1 MPKETYY
8 DILGVSKDATDSD
21 IKKAFRALSLKYHP
35 DRNPNEDTTEKFQ
48 KIGEAYETLS
58 DPEKRN
64 QYENEMNGVPFG
76 MPFSHMDSMNEFQDM
91 NNIFNM
97 MFGGMPGMGGQGM
110 PGMGGPGMPGMGP
123 GIRIFHSGGM
133 GGGPQ
138 FFQQFQKPAPISKHI
153 NISLKQCYDGGSI
166 PIEIERFVVNNGIKY
181 TENVTLN
188 IPIPK
193 GINEKNGIMIEG
205 EGNCVNDLKGD
216 VKLTFKID
224 EHPLFKR
231 RESDLIYK
239 KKISLKE
246 ALCGFSFELQHLNGK
261 MLFLNN
267 KSNRTIITP
276 DTKKTIPNL
285 GIEYEGKTGNLIIEF
300 IIDFPIN
307 LSEEQMNTI
316 SSVLQD

>member
-8 DILGVSKDATDSD
+8 DILGISKDATDSD

-35 DRNPNEDTTEKFQ
+35 DRNPSEDTTEKFQ
-48 KIGEAYETLS
+48 KIGEAYEVLS

-64 QYENEMNGVPFG
+64 QYDNESNGIPFG

-97 MFGGMPGMGGQGM
+97 MFGGMGGPGMHGM
-110 PGMGGPGMPGMGP
+110 PGMGGPG
-123 GIRIFHSGGM
+123 IRIFHNGGM

-138 FFQQFQKPAPISKHI
+138 FFQQFQKPAPISKHV

-166 PIEIERFVVNNGIKY
+166 PVEIERFVVNNGIKY

-193 GINEKNGIMIEG
+193 GIHEQNGIIIEN
-205 EGNCVNDLKGD
+205 EGNSINDLKGD
-216 VKLTFKID
+216 VKLTFKIE

-231 RESDLIYK
+231 RDGDLIYK

-285 GIEYEGKTGNLIIEF
+285 GIEHEGKIGNLVIEF
-300 IIDFPIN
+300 IIDFPMN
-307 LSEEQMNTI
+307 LSEEQMKTI

>member
-8 DILGVSKDATDSD
+8 DILGVSKDANDNE

-35 DRNPNEDTTEKFQ
+35 DRNPTEDTTEKFQ
-48 KIGEAYETLS
+48 KIGEAYEVLS
-58 DPEKRN
+58 DSEKRN
-64 QYENEMNGVPFG
+64 QYDNESNGIPFG
-76 MPFSHMDSMNEFQDM
+76 MPFTHMDSMNEFQDM

-97 MFGGMPGMGGQGM
+97 MFGGMA
-110 PGMGGPGMPGMGP
+110 GPGMPGMGGP

-138 FFQQFQKPAPISKHI
+138 FFQQFQKPAPLSKTV
-153 NISLKQCYDGGSI
+153 NITLNQCYDGGSI
-166 PIEIERFVVNNGIKY
+166 PVEIERFVVNNGIKY
-181 TENVTLN
+181 TETVTLN

-193 GINEKNGIMIEG
+193 GIHEKNGIIIEN

-216 VKLTFKID
+216 VKLSFKID

-276 DTKKTIPNL
+276 DTKS
-285 GIEYEGKTGNLIIEF
+285 GY
-300 IIDFPIN
+300 
-307 LSEEQMNTI
+307 
-316 SSVLQD
+316 

>member
-8 DILGVSKDATDSD
+8 DILGVSKDANDNE

-35 DRNPNEDTTEKFQ
+35 DRNPTEDTTEKFQ
-48 KIGEAYETLS
+48 KIGEAYEVLS
-58 DPEKRN
+58 DAEKRN
-64 QYENEMNGVPFG
+64 QYDNESNGIPFG
-76 MPFSHMDSMNEFQDM
+76 MPFTHMDSMNEFQDM

-97 MFGGMPGMGGQGM
+97 MFGGGM
-110 PGMGGPGMPGMGP
+110 PGMPGMPGMQGMGGP

-138 FFQQFQKPAPISKHI
+138 FFQQFQKPSPISKVV
-153 NISLKQCYDGGSI
+153 NLSLKQCYDGGSI
-166 PIEIERFVVNNGIKY
+166 SVEIERFVVNNGIKY
-181 TENVTLN
+181 TEIATLN
-188 IPIPK
+188 ISIPK
-193 GINEKNGIMIEG
+193 GINEKNGIIIEG

-216 VKLTFKID
+216 VKLSFKIE

-307 LSEEQMNTI
+307 LSEEQMNMI
-316 SSVLQD
+316 ESVL

>member
-8 DILGVSKDATDSD
+8 DILGVSKDANDNE

-35 DRNPNEDTTEKFQ
+35 DRNPTEDTTEKFQ
-48 KIGEAYETLS
+48 KIGEAYEVLS
-58 DPEKRN
+58 DAEKRN
-64 QYENEMNGVPFG
+64 QYDNESNGIPFG
-76 MPFSHMDSMNEFQDM
+76 MPFTHMDSMNEFQDM

-97 MFGGMPGMGGQGM
+97 MFGGGM
-110 PGMGGPGMPGMGP
+110 PGMPGMPGMQGMGGP

-138 FFQQFQKPAPISKHI
+138 FFQQFQKPSPISKVV
-153 NISLKQCYDGGSI
+153 NLSLKQCYDGGSI
-166 PIEIERFVVNNGIKY
+166 SVEIERFVVNNGIKY
-181 TENVTLN
+181 TEMATLN
-188 IPIPK
+188 ISIPK
-193 GINEKNGIMIEG
+193 GINEKNGIIIEG

-216 VKLTFKID
+216 VKLSFKIE

-307 LSEEQMNTI
+307 LSEEQMNMI
-316 SSVLQD
+316 ESVL

>member
-8 DILGVSKDATDSD
+8 DILGVSKDSNDNE
-21 IKKAFRALSLKYHP
+21 IKKAYRALSLKYHP
-35 DRNPNEDTTEKFQ
+35 DRNPTEDSTEKFQ
-48 KIGEAYETLS
+48 KIGEAYEVLS
-58 DPEKRN
+58 DPEKRS
-64 QYENEMNGVPFG
+64 QYENELNGIPFG
-76 MPFSHMDSMNEFQDM
+76 MPFSHMDSMNEFHDI

-97 MFGGMPGMGGQGM
+97 MFGAGMQGM
-110 PGMGGPGMPGMGP
+110 PGMGGP

-138 FFQQFQKPAPISKHI
+138 FFQQFQKPAPISKVV
-153 NISLKQCYDGGSI
+153 NLSLKQCYDGGTI
-166 PIEIERFVVNNGIKY
+166 PVEIDRFVINNGIKY
-181 TENVTLN
+181 TENVMLN

-193 GINEKNGIMIEG
+193 GINEKNSIMIEG
-205 EGNCVNDLKGD
+205 EGNCANDLKGD

-316 SSVLQD
+316 SSVLKD

>member
-8 DILGVSKDATDSD
+8 DILGVSKDANDNE

-35 DRNPNEDTTEKFQ
+35 DRTPTEDTTEKFQ
-48 KIGEAYETLS
+48 KIGEAYEVLS
-58 DPEKRN
+58 DSEKRN
-64 QYENEMNGVPFG
+64 QYDNESNGIPFG
-76 MPFSHMDSMNEFQDM
+76 MPFTHMDSMNEFQDM

-97 MFGGMPGMGGQGM
+97 MFGGMA
-110 PGMGGPGMPGMGP
+110 GPGMPGMGGP

-138 FFQQFQKPAPISKHI
+138 FFQQFQKPAPLSKTV
-153 NISLKQCYDGGSI
+153 NITLNQCYDGGSI
-166 PIEIERFVVNNGIKY
+166 PVEIERFVVNNGIKY
-181 TENVTLN
+181 TETVTLN

-193 GINEKNGIMIEG
+193 GIHEKNGIIIEN

-216 VKLTFKID
+216 VKLSFKID

-285 GIEYEGKTGNLIIEF
+285 GIENEGKTGNLIIEF
-300 IIDFPIN
+300 VIDFPIN

>member
-97 MFGGMPGMGGQGM
+97 MFGGMPGMGG
-110 PGMGGPGMPGMGP
+110 P
-123 GIRIFHSGGM
+123 GIRIFHSGM

-193 GINEKNGIMIEG
+193 GINEKNGIIIEG

-216 VKLTFKID
+216 VKLTFKVD

>member
-8 DILGVSKDATDSD
+8 DILGVSKDANDND

-35 DRNPNEDTTEKFQ
+35 DRNPTEDTTEKFQ
-48 KIGEAYETLS
+48 KIGEAYEVLS

-64 QYENEMNGVPFG
+64 QYDNESNGIPFG
-76 MPFSHMDSMNEFQDM
+76 MPFTHMDSMNEFQDM

-97 MFGGMPGMGGQGM
+97 MFGGMPGMGG
-110 PGMGGPGMPGMGP
+110 PGMGGP
-123 GIRIFHSGGM
+123 GIRIFHSGGGM

-153 NISLKQCYDGGSI
+153 NISLKQCYDGGTI
-166 PIEIERFVVNNGIKY
+166 PVEIERFVVNNGIKY

-193 GINEKNGIMIEG
+193 GINEKNGIIIEG

-216 VKLTFKID
+216 VKLTFKVD

>member
-8 DILGVSKDATDSD
+8 DILGISKDATDSD

-35 DRNPNEDTTEKFQ
+35 DRNPSEDTTEKFQ
-48 KIGEAYETLS
+48 KIGEAYEVLS

-64 QYENEMNGVPFG
+64 QYDNESNGIPFG

-97 MFGGMPGMGGQGM
+97 MFGGMGGPGMHGM
-110 PGMGGPGMPGMGP
+110 PGMGGP

-138 FFQQFQKPAPISKHI
+138 FFQQFQKPAPISKHV

-166 PIEIERFVVNNGIKY
+166 PVEIERFVVNNGIKY

-193 GINEKNGIMIEG
+193 GIHEQNGIIIEN
-205 EGNCVNDLKGD
+205 EGNSINDLKGD
-216 VKLTFKID
+216 VKLTFKIE

-231 RESDLIYK
+231 RDGDLIYK

-285 GIEYEGKTGNLIIEF
+285 GIEHEGKIGNLVIEF
-300 IIDFPIN
+300 IIDFPMN
-307 LSEEQMNTI
+307 LSEEQMKTI

>member
-8 DILGVSKDATDSD
+8 DILGVSKDANDSE

-35 DRNPNEDTTEKFQ
+35 DRNPTEDTTEKFQ
-48 KIGEAYETLS
+48 KIGEAYEVLS
-58 DPEKRN
+58 DAEKRN
-64 QYENEMNGVPFG
+64 QYDNESNGIPFG
-76 MPFSHMDSMNEFQDM
+76 MPFTHMDSMNEFQDM

-97 MFGGMPGMGGQGM
+97 MFGGGM
-110 PGMGGPGMPGMGP
+110 PGMPGMPGMQGMGGP

-138 FFQQFQKPAPISKHI
+138 FFQQFQKPSPISKVV
-153 NISLKQCYDGGSI
+153 NLSLKQCYDGGSI
-166 PIEIERFVVNNGIKY
+166 SVEIERFVVNNGIKY
-181 TENVTLN
+181 TEIATLN
-188 IPIPK
+188 ISIPK
-193 GINEKNGIMIEG
+193 GINEKNGIIIEG

-216 VKLTFKID
+216 VKLSFKIE

-307 LSEEQMNTI
+307 LSEEQMNMI
-316 SSVLQD
+316 ESVL

>member
-97 MFGGMPGMGGQGM
+97 MFGGMPGMGGPGM

-138 FFQQFQKPAPISKHI
+138 FFQQFQ
-153 NISLKQCYDGGSI
+153 NIL
-166 PIEIERFVVNNGIKY
+166 
-181 TENVTLN
+181 
-188 IPIPK
+188 
-193 GINEKNGIMIEG
+193 
-205 EGNCVNDLKGD
+205 
-216 VKLTFKID
+216 
-224 EHPLFKR
+224 
-231 RESDLIYK
+231 
-239 KKISLKE
+239 
-246 ALCGFSFELQHLNGK
+246 
-261 MLFLNN
+261 
-267 KSNRTIITP
+267 
-276 DTKKTIPNL
+276 
-285 GIEYEGKTGNLIIEF
+285 
-300 IIDFPIN
+300 
-307 LSEEQMNTI
+307 
-316 SSVLQD
+316 

>member
-8 DILGVSKDATDSD
+8 DILGVSKDANESE

-35 DRNPNEDTTEKFQ
+35 DRNQNEDTTEQFQ
-48 KIGEAYETLS
+48 KIGEAYEVLS
-58 DPEKRN
+58 DPEKRS
-64 QYENEMNGVPFG
+64 QYENELNGMPFG
-76 MPFSHMDSMNEFQDM
+76 MPFSHMDSMNEFNDL

-97 MFGGMPGMGGQGM
+97 MFNG
-110 PGMGGPGMPGMGP
+110 PGMGGPGMGGP
-123 GIRIFHSGGM
+123 GIRIFHSGM

-138 FFQQFQKPAPISKHI
+138 FFQQFQKPSAISKTV
-153 NISLKQCYDGGSI
+153 NISLNQCYDGGVI
-166 PIEIERFVVNNGIKY
+166 PVEIDRFVVNNGIKY
-181 TENVTLN
+181 TEKVGLNV
-188 IPIPK
+188 PIPK
-193 GINEKNGIMIEG
+193 GIHEKDGILIEG
-205 EGNCVNDLKGD
+205 EGNSINDLKGD
-216 VKLTFKID
+216 IKLSFKIE
-224 EHPLFKR
+224 EHPIFKR
-231 RESDLIYK
+231 REGDLIYK

-300 IIDFPIN
+300 NIDFPIN
-307 LSEEQMNTI
+307 LSEEQMNVI
-316 SSVLQD
+316 SSVL

>member
-8 DILGVSKDATDSD
+8 DILGVSKDANDNE

-35 DRNPNEDTTEKFQ
+35 DRNPTEDTTEKFQ
-48 KIGEAYETLS
+48 KIGEAYEVLS
-58 DPEKRN
+58 DSEKRN
-64 QYENEMNGVPFG
+64 QYDNESNGIPFG
-76 MPFSHMDSMNEFQDM
+76 MPFTHMDSMNEFQDM

-97 MFGGMPGMGGQGM
+97 MFGGMA
-110 PGMGGPGMPGMGP
+110 GPGMPGMGGP

-138 FFQQFQKPAPISKHI
+138 FFQQFQKPAPLSKTV
-153 NISLKQCYDGGSI
+153 NITLNQCYDGGSI
-166 PIEIERFVVNNGIKY
+166 PVEIERFVVNNGIKY
-181 TENVTLN
+181 TETVTLN

-193 GINEKNGIMIEG
+193 GIHEKNGIIIEN

-216 VKLTFKID
+216 VKLSFKID

-285 GIEYEGKTGNLIIEF
+285 GIENEGKTGNLIIEF
-300 IIDFPIN
+300 VIDFPIN

>member
-1 MPKETYY
+1 MTKETYY
-8 DILGVSKDATDSD
+8 DILGISKDATDSD
-21 IKKAFRALSLKYHP
+21 IKRAFRTLSLKYHP
-35 DRNPNEDTTEKFQ
+35 DRNLTEDTTEKFQ
-48 KIGEAYETLS
+48 KIGEAYEVLS

-76 MPFSHMDSMNEFQDM
+76 MPGGMFTHMDSMNEFQDM

-97 MFGGMPGMGGQGM
+97 MFGGMGGQGM
-110 PGMGGPGMPGMGP
+110 GGP
-123 GIRIFHSGGM
+123 GIRIFHSGGQ
-133 GGGPQ
+133 Q
-138 FFQQFQKPAPISKHI
+138 FFQQFQKPAPISKTV
-153 NISLKQCYDGGSI
+153 NISLNQSYDGGTI
-166 PIEIERFVVNNGIKY
+166 PVEVERFVVNNGIKY
-181 TENVTLN
+181 TEAATLN

-193 GINEKNGIMIEG
+193 GIHEKNGLIIEN

-267 KSNRTIITP
+267 NSNRTIITP

-300 IIDFPIN
+300 VIDFPIN
-307 LSEEQMNTI
+307 LNEEQMNTI
-316 SSVLQD
+316 ASVL

>member
-8 DILGVSKDATDSD
+8 DILGVSKDANDNE

-35 DRNPNEDTTEKFQ
+35 DRNPTEDTTEKFQ
-48 KIGEAYETLS
+48 KIGEAYEVLS
-58 DPEKRN
+58 DAEKRN
-64 QYENEMNGVPFG
+64 QYDNESNGIPFG
-76 MPFSHMDSMNEFQDM
+76 MPFTHMDSMNEFQDM

-97 MFGGMPGMGGQGM
+97 MFGGGM
-110 PGMGGPGMPGMGP
+110 PGMPGMPGMQGMGGP

-138 FFQQFQKPAPISKHI
+138 FFQQFQKPSPISKVV
-153 NISLKQCYDGGSI
+153 NLSLKQCYDGGSI
-166 PIEIERFVVNNGIKY
+166 SVEIERFVVNNGIKY
-181 TENVTLN
+181 TEMASLN
-188 IPIPK
+188 ISIPK
-193 GINEKNGIMIEG
+193 GINEKNGIIIEG

-216 VKLTFKID
+216 VKLSFKIE

-307 LSEEQMNTI
+307 LSEEQMNMI
-316 SSVLQD
+316 ESVL

>member
-8 DILGVSKDATDSD
+8 DILGVSKDANENE

-35 DRNPNEDTTEKFQ
+35 DRNQNEDTTEQFQ
-48 KIGEAYETLS
+48 KIGEAYEILS
-58 DPEKRN
+58 DPEKRS
-64 QYENEMNGVPFG
+64 QYENELNGMPFG
-76 MPFSHMDSMNEFQDM
+76 MPFSHMDSMNEFNDL

-97 MFGGMPGMGGQGM
+97 MFN
-110 PGMGGPGMPGMGP
+110 GMGGPGMGGP
-123 GIRIFHSGGM
+123 GIRIFHSGM

-138 FFQQFQKPAPISKHI
+138 FFQQFQKPSTISKTV
-153 NISLKQCYDGGSI
+153 NISLNQCYEGGVI
-166 PIEIERFVVNNGIKY
+166 PVEIDRFVVNNGIKY
-181 TENVTLN
+181 TEKVGLNV
-188 IPIPK
+188 PIPK
-193 GINEKNGIMIEG
+193 GIHEKDGILIEG
-205 EGNCVNDLKGD
+205 EGNSINDLKGD
-216 VKLTFKID
+216 IKLSFKIE
-224 EHPLFKR
+224 EHPIFKR
-231 RESDLIYK
+231 REGDLIYK

-300 IIDFPIN
+300 NIDFPIN
-307 LSEEQMNTI
+307 LSEEQMNVI
-316 SSVLQD
+316 SSAL

>member
-8 DILGVSKDATDSD
+8 DILGVSKDANENE
-21 IKKAFRALSLKYHP
+21 IKKAFRTLSLKYHP
-35 DRNPNEDTTEKFQ
+35 DRNPSEDTTEKFQ
-48 KIGEAYETLS
+48 KIGEAYEVLCDT
-58 DPEKRN
+58 EKRN
-64 QYENEMNGVPFG
+64 QYDNESNGIPFG
-76 MPFSHMDSMNEFQDM
+76 MPFTHMDSMNEFQDM

-97 MFGGMPGMGGQGM
+97 MFGGMGGPGMQGM
-110 PGMGGPGMPGMGP
+110 PGMGGP

-133 GGGPQ
+133 GGPQ
-138 FFQQFQKPAPISKHI
+138 FFQQVQKPTLISKTV
-153 NISLKQCYDGGSI
+153 NISLNQCYDGGSI

-181 TENVTLN
+181 SETASLN

-193 GINEKNGIMIEG
+193 GINESQTVLVEG
-205 EGNCVNDLKGD
+205 AGNIINDLKGD
-216 VKLTFKID
+216 VKLSFKIE

-231 RESDLIYK
+231 RDCDLIYK

-267 KSNRTIITP
+267 KSNRNIITP

-285 GIEYEGKTGNLIIEF
+285 GIEHQGKTGNLIIEF
-300 IIDFPIN
+300 IIDFPVN

-316 SSVLQD
+316 ASVLQD

>member
-8 DILGVSKDATDSD
+8 DILGVSKDANDNE

-35 DRNPNEDTTEKFQ
+35 DRNPTEDTTEKFQ
-48 KIGEAYETLS
+48 KIGEAYEVLS

-64 QYENEMNGVPFG
+64 QYDNESNGIPFG
-76 MPFSHMDSMNEFQDM
+76 MPFTHMDSMNEFQDM

-97 MFGGMPGMGGQGM
+97 MFGGM
-110 PGMGGPGMPGMGP
+110 GGPGMPGMGGP

-138 FFQQFQKPAPISKHI
+138 FFQQFQKPAPLSKTV
-153 NISLKQCYDGGSI
+153 NITLNQCYDGGSI
-166 PIEIERFVVNNGIKY
+166 PVEIERFVVNNGIKY
-181 TENVTLN
+181 TETVTLN

-193 GINEKNGIMIEG
+193 GIHEKNGIIIEN

-216 VKLTFKID
+216 VKLSFKID

-231 RESDLIYK
+231 RENDLIYK

-285 GIEYEGKTGNLIIEF
+285 GIENEGKTGNLIIEF
-300 IIDFPIN
+300 VIDFPIN

>member
-8 DILGVSKDATDSD
+8 DILGVSKDANENE
-21 IKKAFRALSLKYHP
+21 IKKAFRTLSLKYHP
-35 DRNPNEDTTEKFQ
+35 DRNPSEDTTEKFQ
-48 KIGEAYETLS
+48 KIGEAYEVLCDT
-58 DPEKRN
+58 EKRN
-64 QYENEMNGVPFG
+64 QYDNESNGRPFG
-76 MPFSHMDSMNEFQDM
+76 MPFTHMDSMNEFQDM

-97 MFGGMPGMGGQGM
+97 MFGGM
-110 PGMGGPGMPGMGP
+110 GGPGMPGMGGP

-133 GGGPQ
+133 GGPQ
-138 FFQQFQKPAPISKHI
+138 FFQHIQKPTLISKTVS
-153 NISLKQCYDGGSI
+153 ISLNQCYDGGSI

-181 TENVTLN
+181 SETASLN

-193 GINEKNGIMIEG
+193 GINETQTVLVEG
-205 EGNCVNDLKGD
+205 AGNIINDSKGD
-216 VKLTFKID
+216 VKVSFKIE

-231 RESDLIYK
+231 RDCDLIYK

-267 KSNRTIITP
+267 KSNRNIITP

-285 GIEYEGKTGNLIIEF
+285 GIEHQGKTGNLIIEF
-300 IIDFPIN
+300 IIDFPVN

-316 SSVLQD
+316 ASVLQD

>member
-8 DILGVSKDATDSD
+8 DILGVSKDANDNE

-35 DRNPNEDTTEKFQ
+35 DRNPTEDTTEKFQ
-48 KIGEAYETLS
+48 KIGEAYEVLS

-64 QYENEMNGVPFG
+64 QYDNESNGIPFG
-76 MPFSHMDSMNEFQDM
+76 MPFTHMDSMNEFQDM

-97 MFGGMPGMGGQGM
+97 MFGGM
-110 PGMGGPGMPGMGP
+110 GGPGMPGMGGP

-138 FFQQFQKPAPISKHI
+138 FFQQFQKPAPLSKTV
-153 NISLKQCYDGGSI
+153 NITLNQCYDGGSI
-166 PIEIERFVVNNGIKY
+166 PVEIERFVVNNGIKY
-181 TENVTLN
+181 TEIVTLN

-193 GINEKNGIMIEG
+193 GIHEKNGIIIEN

-216 VKLTFKID
+216 VKLSFKIH

-231 RESDLIYK
+231 RENDLIYK

-285 GIEYEGKTGNLIIEF
+285 GIENEGKTGNLIIEF
-300 IIDFPIN
+300 VIDFPIN

>member
-8 DILGVSKDATDSD
+8 DILGVSKDANENE
-21 IKKAFRALSLKYHP
+21 IKKAFRTLSLKYHP
-35 DRNPNEDTTEKFQ
+35 DRNPSEDTTEKFQ
-48 KIGEAYETLS
+48 KIGEAYEVLCDT
-58 DPEKRN
+58 EKRN
-64 QYENEMNGVPFG
+64 QYDNELNGIPFG
-76 MPFSHMDSMNEFQDM
+76 MPFTHMDSMNEFQDM

-97 MFGGMPGMGGQGM
+97 MFGGGMPGM
-110 PGMGGPGMPGMGP
+110 PGMGGP

-133 GGGPQ
+133 GGPQ
-138 FFQQFQKPAPISKHI
+138 FFQQVQKPTLISKTV
-153 NISLKQCYDGGSI
+153 NISLNQCYDGGSI

-181 TENVTLN
+181 SETASLN

-193 GINEKNGIMIEG
+193 GINESQTVLVEG
-205 EGNCVNDLKGD
+205 AGNIINDLKGD
-216 VKLTFKID
+216 VKLSFKIE

-231 RESDLIYK
+231 RDCDLIYK

-267 KSNRTIITP
+267 KSNRNIITP

-285 GIEYEGKTGNLIIEF
+285 GIEHQGKTGNLIIEF
-300 IIDFPIN
+300 IIDFPVN

-316 SSVLQD
+316 ASVLQD

>member
-8 DILGVSKDATDSD
+8 DILGVSKDANDSD

-35 DRNPNEDTTEKFQ
+35 DRNPSEDTTEKFQ
-48 KIGEAYETLS
+48 KIGQAYEVLS

-64 QYENEMNGVPFG
+64 QYDNESNGIPFG
-76 MPFSHMDSMNEFQDM
+76 MPFTHMDSMNEFQDM

-97 MFGGMPGMGGQGM
+97 MFGGMGGPGMQGMQGM
-110 PGMGGPGMPGMGP
+110 PGMGGP

-133 GGGPQ
+133 GGCPQ
-138 FFQQFQKPAPISKHI
+138 FFQQLQKPAPISKTV
-153 NISLKQCYDGGSI
+153 NISLKQCYDGDTI
-166 PIEIERFVVNNGIKY
+166 PIEIERTVINNGIKY
-181 TENVTLN
+181 TENASLK

-193 GINEKNGIMIEG
+193 GINESQTILIEG
-205 EGNCVNDLKGD
+205 GGNSINDSKGD
-216 VKLTFKID
+216 VKISLKIE

-231 RESDLIYK
+231 RENDLIYK

-267 KSNRTIITP
+267 NSNRNIITP

-285 GIEYEGKTGNLIIEF
+285 GIEHQGKTGNLIIEF
-300 IIDFPIN
+300 IIEFPTN

-316 SSVLQD
+316 ESVL

>member
-1 MPKETYY
+1 M
-8 DILGVSKDATDSD
+8 GVSKDANDNE

-35 DRNPNEDTTEKFQ
+35 DRNPTEDTTEKFQ
-48 KIGEAYETLS
+48 KIGEAYEVLS
-58 DPEKRN
+58 DSEKRN
-64 QYENEMNGVPFG
+64 QYDNESNGIPFG
-76 MPFSHMDSMNEFQDM
+76 MPFTHMDSMNEFQDM

-97 MFGGMPGMGGQGM
+97 MFGGMA
-110 PGMGGPGMPGMGP
+110 GPGMPGMGGP

-138 FFQQFQKPAPISKHI
+138 FFQQFQKPAPLSKTV
-153 NISLKQCYDGGSI
+153 NITLNQCYDGGSI
-166 PIEIERFVVNNGIKY
+166 PVEIERFVVNNGIKY
-181 TENVTLN
+181 TETVTLN

-193 GINEKNGIMIEG
+193 GIHEKNGIIIEN

-216 VKLTFKID
+216 VKLSFKID

-285 GIEYEGKTGNLIIEF
+285 GIENEGKTGNLIIEF
-300 IIDFPIN
+300 VIDFPIN

>member
-35 DRNPNEDTTEKFQ
+35 DRNPTEDTTEKFQ
-48 KIGEAYETLS
+48 KIGEAYEVLS

-64 QYENEMNGVPFG
+64 QYDNESNGIPFG
-76 MPFSHMDSMNEFQDM
+76 MPFTHMDSMNEFQDM

-97 MFGGMPGMGGQGM
+97 MFGGMGGPGMQGM
-110 PGMGGPGMPGMGP
+110 PGMGGP
-123 GIRIFHSGGM
+123 GIRIFHSGGGM
-133 GGGPQ
+133 GGPQ
-138 FFQQFQKPAPISKHI
+138 FFQQFQKPAPISKTI
-153 NISLKQCYDGGSI
+153 NISLNQSYDGGTI
-166 PIEIERFVVNNGIKY
+166 PVEVERFVVNNGIKY
-181 TENVTLN
+181 TETATLN

-193 GINEKNGIMIEG
+193 GIHEKNGIVIEN

-300 IIDFPIN
+300 VIDFPIN

-316 SSVLQD
+316 ASVL